1 MCQIGRSD
9 AKACERSH
17 RRLRS
22 RRSKRLSDLNH
33 HEARIDAY
41 GTIFGRAAL
50 TAEAALPRFRTAE
63 YKHRPNI
70 SLFVRPKTN
79 IGRV

>member
-22 RRSKRLSDLNH
+22 RRSRQLSDLNH
-33 HEARIDAY
+33 HEARIEAR
-41 GTIFGRAAL
+41 IAAL